1 MKHLLFLLLLALNA
15 CTTMFAQ
22 QIAPIKL
29 NAPDKTRGSVVMKAF
44 ADRQSIRNFSEKKL
58 SLQDLSDLLWAAC
71 GINREDGKITAPSAM
86 NRQDIAVY
94 VIMEEGAYLYAP
106 KTQEL
111 QPIAAG
117 DFRPL
122 VAGGQGAVAKA
133 PVCLLIVSDLSKLG
147 DPNNEG
153 TRQTGS
159 VDGGIVS
166 QNISLFCAGVGLAT
180 VPRGT
185 MNKAELVKALKLSP
199 TQLMV
204 LNNPVGYPATAED
217 KTVYTFN
224 VGQYKLSALAE
235 RMGTGNPKIIT
246 GATPEMIQKYIPN
259 GFQTQVNAFLLQTP
273 DKNIL
278 FDTGLGRGD
287 LLKNLKSLNI
297 TPEQI
302 NAVLLTHMHGDHIGG
317 LLADGQKVFLNA
329 DLYISKPEYDN
340 WMKSDN
346 KLAKNVL
353 EVYKSRLKL
362 FQPEALGSSKQNIF
376 PGVQGI
382 AASGH
387 TPGHTAYLIKSGNSQ
402 LLVWGD
408 MTHVTA
414 IQMPHPEIAMTYDSD
429 AKQAIASRKQILE
442 YVAKNHIPVAGM
454 HVASPAVGDITTN
467 GQGGYIF
474 TANQIVAPR

>member
-1 MKHLLFLLLLALNA
+1 MKRLLFILLIISA
-15 CTTMFAQ
+15 CTTTFAQ
-22 QIAPIKL
+22 QLAPIKL
-29 NAPDKTRGSVVMKAF
+29 NAPDKTRGSAVMKSL
-44 ADRQSIRNFSEKKL
+44 ADRHSERNFSEKKL
-58 SLQDLSDLLWAAC
+58 SLKDLSDLLWAAC
-71 GINREDGKITAPSAM
+71 GINREDGKTTAPSAM

-185 MNKAELVKALKLSP
+185 MNKAELVKALKISP
-199 TQLMV
+199 TQMMV
-204 LNNPVGYPATAED
+204 LNHPVGYPATPEN
-217 KTVYTFN
+217 KTVYTFP

-235 RMGTGNPKIIT
+235 RIGTGNPKVLMN
-246 GATPEMIQKYIPN
+246 ASPELIQKYIPN

-273 DKNIL
+273 EKNIL
-278 FDTGLGRGD
+278 IDAGLGQN
-287 LLKNLKSLNI
+287 LLSNLRSLNV

-302 NAVLLTHMHGDHIGG
+302 DAILITHMHGDHIGG
-317 LLADGQKVFLNA
+317 LLAEGKKVFPNA
-329 DLYISKPEYDN
+329 DLYISQAEYDY
-340 WMKSDN
+340 WETQEN
-346 KLAKNVL
+346 KQSHDVFD
-353 EVYKSRLKL
+353 VYKSSLKL
-362 FQPEALGSSKQNIF
+362 FQPEALGSKKQNIL
-376 PGVQGI
+376 PGVQAI
-382 AASGH
+382 TAFGH
-387 TPGHTAYLIKSGNSQ
+387 TPGHTAYLIESGNSK

-408 MTHVTA
+408 LTHVTA
-414 IQMPHPEIAMTYDSD
+414 VQMPHPEMGVTYDKDS
-429 AKQAIASRKQILE
+429 KQAIASRKQILE
-442 YVAKNHIPVAGM
+442 YVAKNQIPIAGM
-454 HVASPAVGDITTN
+454 HIASPAVGDITAN

-474 TANQIVAPR
+474 TAKK